1 MSFFQK
7 LNQPFPDKDSLKKST
22 LTIFYVGVFVALF
35 LFLIRP
41 FSIEGEW
48 ADLAIASAGFGAVT
62 VVFGW
67 IFEFSTRYV
76 FRLKMDGPSWTL
88 GKWILSS
95 IVLIVWIALGNYL
108 FVNWLMDWRAMGY
121 FSFLRMIGYTSLIG
135 IFPVALSGILI
146 QLRETQ
152 KNEKSASDISQHL
165 RESVDANHALITLEP
180 ENGSE
185 LKLDASKVR
194 FVEAMQ
200 NYVTVWFM
208 VDGKLKKEVLRST
221 LLAAE
226 KQFEHSDVVRCHRS
240 YLVNVDAIE
249 KVGGNAQG
257 LKLKLQD
264 VSDTEIPVSRSF
276 IPTIKELLGR
286 AEI

>member
-1 MSFFQK
+1 MLNKF
-7 LNQPFPDKDSLKKST
+7 NQPFPDKADLKQSL
-22 LTIFYVGVFVALF
+22 LTIFYVGVFVGLF

-41 FSIEGEW
+41 FSIEGPW
-48 ADLAIASAGFGAVT
+48 IDLAWASAGFAAVT
-62 VVFGW
+62 IVFGW
-67 IFEFSTRYV
+67 ISEISTRYV
-76 FRLKMDGPSWTL
+76 FRLKMDGPTWTL

-95 IVLIVWIALGNYL
+95 VVLIVWIALGKYL

-121 FSFLRMIGYTSLIG
+121 FSFLRMVGYTSLIG
-135 IFPVALSGILI
+135 IFPVALSGVLI

-165 RESVDANHALITLEP
+165 RGSVDSNRTLITLES

-200 NYVTVWFM
+200 NYLTVWFM

-221 LLAAE
+221 LIAAE
-226 KQFEHSDVVRCHRS
+226 KQFEHSAVVRCHRS

-249 KVGGNAQG
+249 KVSGNAQG

-264 VSDTEIPVSRSF
+264 VSDMEIPVSRSF
-276 IPTIKELLGR
+276 IPTIKELLG
-286 AEI
+286 

>member
-1 MSFFQK
+1 MLK
-7 LNQPFPDKDSLKKST
+7 RLKQPFPDKDSFGRSL
-22 LTIFYVGVFVALF
+22 LTIFWVGVFVGLF

-48 ADLAIASAGFGAVT
+48 ADLALASAGFGAVT

-88 GKWILSS
+88 GKWIFTST
-95 IVLIVWIALGNYL
+95 ILIIWIALGNYL

-121 FSFLRMIGYTSLIG
+121 FSFIRMIGYTSLIG

-152 KNEKSASDISQHL
+152 KNEESASDISENL
-165 RESVDANHALITLEP
+165 RSSLDASQTVVTLEP
-180 ENGSE
+180 ESGVE
-185 LKLDASKVR
+185 LRINASDVR

-200 NYVTVWFM
+200 NYVTVWF
-208 VDGKLKKEVLRST
+208 VQNGKVTKEVLRTT
-221 LLAAE
+221 LTATE
-226 KQFEHSDVVRCHRS
+226 KQLENTDIIRCHRS
-240 YLVNVDAIE
+240 YLVNVDCI
-249 KVGGNAQG
+249 KTVSGNAQG
-257 LKLKLQD
+257 LKLKLEDIAD
-264 VSDTEIPVSRSF
+264 VEVPVSRSF
-276 IPTIKELLGR
+276 ISEVRALLD
-286 AEI
+286 

>member
-1 MSFFQK
+1 MLKK
-7 LNQPFPDKDSLKKST
+7 LNQPFPDKDSLNKSM
-22 LTIFYVGVFVALF
+22 LTIFWVGVFVSLF

-48 ADLAIASAGFGAVT
+48 ADLAIASAGFGGVT

-76 FRLKMDGPSWTL
+76 FRLKMDGPRWTL
-88 GKWILSS
+88 GKWIMSS

-135 IFPVALSGILI
+135 VFPVALSGILI

-152 KNEKSASDISQHL
+152 KNEESASDISENL
-165 RESVDANHALITLEP
+165 KSSVEANHLVVTLEP
-180 ENGSE
+180 ENGAE
-185 LKLDASKVR
+185 LRIDASNLR

-200 NYVTVWFM
+200 NYVTVWF
-208 VDGKLKKEVLRST
+208 VQNGELQKEVLRTT
-221 LLAAE
+221 LTATE
-226 KQFEHSDVVRCHRS
+226 KQVENTDVIRCHRS
-240 YLVNVDAIE
+240 YLVNVDCIE
-249 KVGGNAQG
+249 TVSGNAQG
-257 LKLKLQD
+257 LKLKLRD
-264 VSDTEIPVSRSF
+264 VTDVEVPVSRSF
-276 IPTIKELLGR
+276 IPAVRALLD
-286 AEI
+286 